1 LLDLP
6 GDSHYS
12 YYDDEGQRKTMNS
25 KERIAKAMNREE
37 PDFVPIMCQMS
48 IGHMLLQTGF
58 RPLEL
63 WFSKDVFGEALLKL
77 RDIYLFDG
85 ILVSLHGHSSQ
96 WMQQILKIEKD
107 KNQEVITWK
116 NGDRTVFPPDDLPRH
131 YPAHIVPKPSIEQ
144 VDPESIP
151 ENIDFIPVSQG
162 LDFPIDPH
170 HAYDIFHII
179 KEKVSDRFSIHGEVT
194 SPFDYFLHL
203 FGVKNA
209 MMYLIENPL
218 KSTEILQKYTR
229 GITKI
234 ALDQAEIGVDAV
246 KISSPYAGAGFIS
259 PEFYR
264 KFVLPFESQIASAIS
279 YMGTHVYIHTCG
291 AVNDRLEMM
300 AESGVSGIE
309 CLDPPPIGNV
319 RLDDAKER
327 VGDKIF
333 IKGNIDPIN
342 VLLQG
347 SEEDVKR
354 DAKRRIEVGK
364 PGGGYILSTA
374 CSIAPYTKRENVQIL
389 IEAIEETGYY

>member
-1 LLDLP
+1 
-6 GDSHYS
+6 
-12 YYDDEGQRKTMNS
+12 MNS
-25 KERIAKAMNREE
+25 KERMAKAMNMEE
-37 PDFVPIMCQMS
+37 PDRVPVMCQMS
-48 IGHMLLQTGF
+48 IGHMLLQTGS

-63 WFSKDVFGEALLKL
+63 WFSKDVFAEALLKL
-77 RDIYLFDG
+77 REIYQFDG
-85 ILVSLHGHSSQ
+85 ILISLHGHSSR
-96 WMQQILKIEKD
+96 WMQHILKIEKE

-116 NGDRTVFPPDDLPRH
+116 NGDRTLFPPDDLPRH
-131 YPAHIVPKPSIEQ
+131 YPANILPKPLIGQ

-151 ENIDFIPVSQG
+151 ETIDFIPVSQG

-209 MMYLIENPL
+209 MMNLIEEPL
-218 KSTEILQKYTR
+218 KSIEILQKYAR
-229 GITKI
+229 GVTKF

-264 KFVLPFESQIASAIS
+264 KFVLPFESQIADAVR

-291 AVNDRLEMM
+291 AINDRLEMM
-300 AESGVSGIE
+300 RDSGVSGIE
-309 CLDPPPIGNV
+309 CLDPPPLGNV
-319 RLDDAKER
+319 QLEDAKER
-327 VGDKIF
+327 VGQKIF

-347 SEEDVKR
+347 NVEDVKR
-354 DAKRRIEVGK
+354 DAANRIEVGK
-364 PGGGYILSTA
+364 TGGGYILSTA
-374 CSIAPYTKRENVQIL
+374 CSIAPYTNRENVLALIQI
-389 IEAIEETGYY
+389 AGDVGYYS

>member
-1 LLDLP
+1 MIRIIP
-6 GDSHYS
+6 NMMMS
-12 YYDDEGQRKTMNS
+12 S
-25 KERIAKAMNREE
+25 KERMEKAMSLEE
-37 PDFVPIMCQMS
+37 PDRVPVMCQMS
-48 IGHMLLQTGF
+48 IGHMFLQTGF

-63 WFSKDVFGEALLKL
+63 WFSKDVFAEALLKL
-77 RDIYLFDG
+77 REICQFDG
-85 ILVSLHGHSSQ
+85 ILISLHGHSSQ
-96 WMQQILKIEKD
+96 WMQHILKIEKE
-107 KNQEVITWK
+107 KNQEIITWK

-131 YPAHIVPKPSIEQ
+131 YPAKIGPRPMIEYI
-144 VDPESIP
+144 DPESIP
-151 ENIDFIPVSQG
+151 ENIDFIPVSQD

-170 HAYDIFHII
+170 HTYDIFHII
-179 KEKVSDRFSIHGEVT
+179 KEKVSDRFSIHGEIT
-194 SPFDYFLHL
+194 SPFDYFLRL

-209 MMYLIENPL
+209 MMNLIEEPV
-218 KSTEILQKYTR
+218 KSIEILERYTR

-264 KFVLPFESQIASAIS
+264 KYVLPFESQIASAVS
-279 YMGTHVYIHTCG
+279 YMGTHIYIHTCG
-291 AVNDRLEMM
+291 AINDRLEMI

-319 RLDDAKER
+319 QLEDAKER
-327 VGDKIF
+327 IGDKIF

-347 SEEDVKR
+347 SAEDVKK
-354 DAKRRIEVGK
+354 DAANRIEVGK

-374 CSIAPYTKRENVQIL
+374 CSIAPYTKRENIQMLKDIAEKVGQ
-389 IEAIEETGYY
+389 YN